1 MKWMRK
7 KKKKTPRPSNL
18 RQTWMLHFGFSRV
31 FEGIL
36 PILKF
41 INAPV
46 PIVMAL
52 SRTSLSL
59 YCGNLVYYKSLVYAD
74 RATLRTTV
82 YDNRNRIYRAA

>member
-1 MKWMRK
+1 MDAQK
-7 KKKKTPRPSNL
+7 KKKENTTTVKSTTDVDATFRFQPSVRRN
-18 RQTWMLHFGFSRV
+18 TAN
-31 FEGIL
+31 
-36 PILKF
+36 ILKF